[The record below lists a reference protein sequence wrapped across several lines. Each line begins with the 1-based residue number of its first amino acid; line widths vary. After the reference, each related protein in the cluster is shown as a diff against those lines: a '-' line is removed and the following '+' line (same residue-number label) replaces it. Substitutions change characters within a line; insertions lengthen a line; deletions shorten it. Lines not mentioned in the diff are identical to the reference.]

1 MKADSP
7 NKDISAKDIVSS
19 IISAA
24 NRKMQKAKSRKG
36 GGGSGSGPSAE
47 EGKETSIDVQETADI
62 KQVLFII
69 FLNVNKI
76 LRHFLVSM
84 KMHNYLQK
92 LCPLLLSIPNASFC
106 SFLS

>member
-36 GGGSGSGPSAE
+36 GGGGGAMTDDS
-47 EGKETSIDVQETADI
+47 KETSGEARENVDT
-62 KQVLFII
+62 KQVTGSRFI
-69 FLNVNKI
+69 F
-76 LRHFLVSM
+76 HD
-84 KMHNYLQK
+84 H
-92 LCPLLLSIPNASFC
+92 
-106 SFLS
+106 

>member
-36 GGGSGSGPSAE
+36 GGGGGAMMEDS
-47 EGKETSIDVQETADI
+47 KETSGEVKENMDS
-62 KQVLFII
+62 KQVNDSRFVIHSHRI
-69 FLNVNKI
+69 
-76 LRHFLVSM
+76 
-84 KMHNYLQK
+84 
-92 LCPLLLSIPNASFC
+92 C
-106 SFLS
+106 

>member
-36 GGGSGSGPSAE
+36 GSGGGAMMEDS
-47 EGKETSIDVQETADI
+47 KETSGEVREDIDL
-62 KQVLFII
+62 KQVNDRKFI
-69 FLNVNKI
+69 F
-76 LRHFLVSM
+76 HG
-84 KMHNYLQK
+84 H
-92 LCPLLLSIPNASFC
+92 
-106 SFLS
+106 

>member
-36 GGGSGSGPSAE
+36 GSGGGAMMDDV
-47 EGKETSIDVQETADI
+47 KETSGEVRENMDS
-62 KQVLFII
+62 KQVNDSRFM
-69 FLNVNKI
+69 F
-76 LRHFLVSM
+76 HG
-84 KMHNYLQK
+84 H
-92 LCPLLLSIPNASFC
+92 
-106 SFLS
+106 

>member
-36 GGGSGSGPSAE
+36 GSGGGAMMEDS
-47 EGKETSIDVQETADI
+47 KETSGEGRENMDP
-62 KQVLFII
+62 KQVNAANLYFMVTRCADE
-69 FLNVNKI
+69 L
-76 LRHFLVSM
+76 
-84 KMHNYLQK
+84 
-92 LCPLLLSIPNASFC
+92 ASF
-106 SFLS
+106 